1 MPPTVAVIATG
12 AMGAAI
18 GARLHENGVRVISLL
33 DGRSEAS
40 RKRAADAGIA
50 NTDEAGVAGADV
62 ILSVVPPGEAVA
74 LAKRLAPALTAAT
87 RKPLYTDCNAISP
100 QTARAVADVI
110 APTGC
115 AFVDGGIIGGPP
127 REHYRGPIIYVSG
140 ESAPQLEARNA
151 AGLFFRAIDGGIGA
165 ASALKM
171 SYGGITKGVTALGA
185 AMILAAERAGVAGP
199 FHAELADSQPALFAF
214 LKRQI
219 PGMYQKAYRW
229 VAEMDEV
236 GASAGRDAEAGI
248 YQGLSDFF
256 DRLARDEAGA
266 KQETG
271 RLRSFLSKDKPTA
284 S

>member
-50 NTDEAGVAGADV
+50 NSDEAGVAAADV

-87 RKPLYTDCNAISP
+87 HKPLYADCNAINP
-100 QTARAVADVI
+100 QTMREIESILRPAGCDV
-110 APTGC
+110 
-115 AFVDGGIIGGPP
+115 VDGGIIGGPP
-127 REHYRGPIIYVSG
+127 RENYRGPAIYVSG
-140 ESAPQLEARNA
+140 KSAPRLETLNA
-151 AGLFFRAIDGGIGA
+151 AGLFFRAIDGDIGA

-171 SYGGITKGVTALGA
+171 SYGGITKGLTALGS
-185 AMILAAERAGVAGP
+185 AMILAAERAGVADA
-199 FHAELADSQPALFAF
+199 FHAELADSQPAVFAF
-214 LKRQI
+214 LKRHI

-236 GASAGRDAEAGI
+236 GASAGGDAEARI
-248 YQGLSDFF
+248 YRGLSEFF
-256 DRLARDEAGA
+256 DRIAQDEAGA
-266 KQETG
+266 KQETD
-271 RLRSFLSKDKPTA
+271 RLRSFLLKDKPA
-284 S
+284 AP